1 MYARRLYN
9 AAMIQQL
16 ELENLQQKQTERRK
30 RKKESLQ
37 VKRNF
42 MILVILFVFNLYLDG
57 IQK

>member
-16 ELENLQQKQTERRK
+16 ELEALQKKQRERRK
-30 RKKESLQ
+30 QKQEKLQ
-37 VKRNF
+37 VKRYFTVLVVLF
-42 MILVILFVFNLYLDG
+42 MFNLYLDG

>member
-16 ELENLQQKQTERRK
+16 ELENLHQKQTERRK

-37 VKRNF
+37 VKRSF